1 MMMTQLF
8 FIETSK
14 TISVSETRK
23 KDLSNGVGP
32 ICLSQLVKKWQKCK
46 DLQPSG
52 KKKSLH
58 KWLWGVPNWP
68 PGEKSIWCRKFGD
81 GVESGGRVGTLRWT
95 PEVPQCLVRRLIG
108 GLTGVK
114 MAKNGKMV
122 IFQKKIQNSLIFSVC
137 NAVHGLVGLRKHEST
152 KWGHRWWGVNHRG
165 A

>member
-1 MMMTQLF
+1 MMMIQQS
-8 FIETSK
+8 FIETLK

-52 KKKSLH
+52 KKKSLR

-95 PEVPQCLVRRLIG
+95 PEVPQCLLHRLIG
-108 GLTGVK
+108 GLKGVK

-122 IFQKKIQNSLIFSVC
+122 IFKKNPKFIDFFCLQCCPCASWTQETWKYKMGSQVM
-137 NAVHGLVGLRKHEST
+137 
-152 KWGHRWWGVNHRG
+152 RG
-165 A
+165 RP